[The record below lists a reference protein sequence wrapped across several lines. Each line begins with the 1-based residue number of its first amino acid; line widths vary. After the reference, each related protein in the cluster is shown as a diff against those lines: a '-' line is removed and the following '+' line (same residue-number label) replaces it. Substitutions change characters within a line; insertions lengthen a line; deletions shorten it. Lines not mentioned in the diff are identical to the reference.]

1 MHRQILMVAV
11 LSVTATLAAL
21 AKDLPSMGAETEE
34 SGSRATLEIFD
45 QNKTIKLTC
54 ETFQVQ
60 AWAPTEDD
68 KADSTSL
75 DCGGAA
81 MDANSPL
88 LWDYANKKQRLEK
101 AVLSYKTEKGQP
113 YMIEV
118 PNASIVHLSVLDDTL
133 EISLSAASS
142 RLIVLGE
149 RQRRAQTPTARTL
162 LVCDFD
168 RGLEGFF
175 PGGRIG
181 RITL

>member
-11 LSVTATLAAL
+11 LSGTAALAAL
-21 AKDLPSMGAETEE
+21 ARDLPRMGAETEE
-34 SGSRATLEIFD
+34 SASSATLEIFD

-68 KADSTSL
+68 KGDSTSV

-88 LWDYANKKQRLEK
+88 LWDYTNKKQRLEK

-113 YMIEV
+113 YTIEV
-118 PNASIVHLSVLDDTL
+118 PNAVIAHLSVLSDTL
-133 EISLSAASS
+133 EINLSAASS
-142 RLIVLGE
+142 RLIVPP
-149 RQRRAQTPTARTL
+149 RRH
-162 LVCDFD
+162 
-168 RGLEGFF
+168 
-175 PGGRIG
+175 
-181 RITL
+181 

>member
-11 LSVTATLAAL
+11 LSGTAALAAL
-21 AKDLPSMGAETEE
+21 ARDLPGMGAQTEE
-34 SGSRATLEIFD
+34 SGSSATLEIFD

-68 KADSTSL
+68 KGDSTSV

-81 MDANSPL
+81 MDANSPV

-113 YMIEV
+113 YAIEV
-118 PNASIVHLSVLDDTL
+118 PNPAIAHLSVLGDTL
-133 EISLSAASS
+133 EINLSGASS
-142 RLIVLGE
+142 RLIVPP
-149 RQRRAQTPTARTL
+149 RRH
-162 LVCDFD
+162 
-168 RGLEGFF
+168 
-175 PGGRIG
+175 
-181 RITL
+181 